1 MRTLARFVY
10 ALFAVVLLN
19 GSAIASLPRHPGVT
33 SVKKPYAANEGKS
46 DSVAS
51 RAYQWAKKSLGM
63 DKSKP
68 PMSSFVQEPGNIA
81 FDIDKA
87 KVVDGLQNSQ
97 GNKDFMKVREEDYS
111 EPEYKVNWDETLQQS
126 EEKWPYDDL
135 LHLTPE
141 AIASIAKSK
150 AMNALEDRI
159 GIRYKAILE
168 QRKLTQDEC
177 LEDKRLS
184 DIIRINAGHMINAG
198 RLPDIKSLTDDP
210 KWKKLT
216 DEFVQKDSI
225 VNAINSKKPN
235 DSDFDVCKCENPD
248 NKDFQCQK
256 CGKMSSWL
264 APHRDKEFEQMLRRG
279 IK

>member
-1 MRTLARFVY
+1 MRTLARFVL
-10 ALFAVVLLN
+10 ALFAVVLLS
-19 GSAIASLPRHPGVT
+19 GSAFSSPTRHPGVT
-33 SVKKPYAANEGKS
+33 SVKYPYEASGGKS
-46 DSVAS
+46 TSFANRV
-51 RAYQWAKKSLGM
+51 YQGAKKLLGM

-68 PMSSFVQEPGNIA
+68 PISSWGNVAA
-81 FDIDKA
+81 FDMDGGG
-87 KVVDGLQNSQ
+87 KVVDGVQNLK
-97 GNKDFMKVREEDYS
+97 GYKNFMKEREKDYP
-111 EPEYKVNWDETLQQS
+111 EPEYKVDWNEMLPQS
-126 EEKWPYDDL
+126 EEKWPYDQL
-135 LHLTPE
+135 NPRTPE
-141 AIASIAKSK
+141 EIVNMAKSR

-225 VNAINSKKPN
+225 VNVIDSKKPN
-235 DSDFDVCKCENPD
+235 DSDFDVCKCANPD
-248 NKDFQCQK
+248 DRDFQCQK

-264 APHRDKEFEQMLRRG
+264 APHRDKEFEQMLKKG